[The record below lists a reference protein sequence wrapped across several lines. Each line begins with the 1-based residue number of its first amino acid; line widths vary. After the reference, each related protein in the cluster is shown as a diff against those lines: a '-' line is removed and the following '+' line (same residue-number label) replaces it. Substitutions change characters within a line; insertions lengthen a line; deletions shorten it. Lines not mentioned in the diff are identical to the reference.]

1 MYRRDKDIQTFMAFE
16 SFNNYRR
23 TSGVNNSEFLVDF
36 GYLYDKFS
44 KQ

>member
-16 SFNNYRR
+16 NFNNYRR